1 MVVKSQGILEE
12 LSLAKPL
19 LSLWAG
25 GEDSC
30 GKTDSWDL
38 LFPPCSRHDAL
49 LSRGGMYADMWRLQQ
64 QGQDEIAEDINPQSK
79 AW

>member
-1 MVVKSQGILEE
+1 MGPGYGCKVPGISEGA
-12 LSLAKPL
+12 LSPNP

-38 LFPPCSRHDAL
+38 HYFPPRSRHEAL

-64 QGQDEIAEDINPQSK
+64 QGQDEITEDTK
-79 AW
+79 T